1 MEVDSDTIRNISL
14 PDGHKILRHHHDRDK
29 GLTIFLAYAT
39 TSMCQEK
46 QFYFIFT
53 CRLCNYFI
61 ADAIFLNGDAKGP
74 YLFPNAMLFPLSS
87 SLAIAEVTMIRQ
99 LLTEKYS
106 PLSCVTDCLS
116 NIIVTK
122 FGDIGINLK
131 GVVIYED
138 IMR

>member
-1 MEVDSDTIRNISL
+1 
-14 PDGHKILRHHHDRDK
+14 
-29 GLTIFLAYAT
+29 
-39 TSMCQEK
+39 MCQEK